1 MLVLALLHNAVSAVL
16 NNLLKETRIQY
27 RAGQTS
33 HFSMVKYQTKNS
45 ILHNINQT
53 TWNVKCKML
62 WIRAHAYSILLW
74 VLIKINIYPYNNLLQ
89 SFSLTSFDW
98 YYCCRWY
105 CIAELTVC
113 KELWKSSQTASQPT
127 FFPSSYGK
135 EIATIW
141 NPPLVLRSFWKPSLH
156 GAFNIFCVSHKAI
169 KWQYTVIFSSLAT
182 CLVIAFLALL
192 PQIHINKLYK
202 HFHISLSTWIIHWL
216 LNTDIFIQG

>member
-127 FFPSSYGK
+127 FFPSSYG
-135 EIATIW
+135 EG
-141 NPPLVLRSFWKPSLH
+141 NSHHLKPTTCASEFLKAKSPRCFQH
-156 GAFNIFCVSHKAI
+156 LLCLSQGHKV
-169 KWQYTVIFSSLAT
+169 TVYCYFLLTCYMSSDSFSST
-182 CLVIAFLALL
+182 
-192 PQIHINKLYK
+192 P
-202 HFHISLSTWIIHWL
+202 SP
-216 LNTDIFIQG
+216 NTHK